1 MQYLDRAEKL
11 KDYLR
16 SKERQGRKP
25 VKEAQ
30 NDNKGCVGVPG
41 ARPGLST
48 CPPCGTAS
56 PHLLPLFP
64 RSDSDSEG
72 ENPEKKKLQEQLMG
86 RGPAGRSGRRRA
98 QRPKPSQGVAVVAGA
113 RCPGGSGGPG
123 CVGLWGGCGGA
134 GGALTAAS
142 QVPS

>member
-30 NDNKGCVGVPG
+30 NDNKGCVGG
-41 ARPGLST
+41 APRTAALPR
-48 CPPCGTAS
+48 GTAS
-56 PHLLPLFP
+56 PLLTSSPLP

-86 RGPAGRSGRRRA
+86 RGPAGCVGTAVCSA
-98 QRPKPSQGVAVVAGA
+98 PKPSQGVVVVVRAWCWGGLGGAG
-113 RCPGGSGGPG
+113 CL
-123 CVGLWGGCGGA
+123 GLWGGRGGDR
-134 GGALTAAS
+134 GALTAAS